1 MKKIFLSLSAIGLLI
16 LIGNT
21 ADGQLASNKMYP
33 SGKFTIFKKV
43 DSENSSSFVGTVTP
57 GVVRSFIKAYREVSN
72 EKWFQVE
79 EGFVAMF
86 NLHDIDY
93 QVAYDKKGNLL
104 HTIRT
109 YDEARM
115 SQDLRHIVKSE
126 YYDYEINLVQ
136 EVERPNSPTIFAI
149 QLLGKTKLINL
160 SVCDGGIEILQEFN
174 KSE

>member
-1 MKKIFLSLSAIGLLI
+1 MEMF
-16 LIGNT
+16 
-21 ADGQLASNKMYP
+21 
-33 SGKFTIFKKV
+33 
-43 DSENSSSFVGTVTP
+43 
-57 GVVRSFIKAYREVSN
+57 N

-93 QVAYDKKGNLL
+93 QVAYDKKGNSLR
-104 HTIRT
+104 TIRT
-109 YDEARM
+109 YDETKM
-115 SQDLRHIVKSE
+115 SQDLRHLVKSN

-149 QLLGKTKLINL
+149 QLLGKIKVINL
-160 SVCDGGIEILQEFN
+160 SVCDGVMEILQEFN